1 MVLSGEVKT
10 VVVDEAGSAANEL
23 VAAVS
28 GKAIRILALA
38 LLSDSAVD
46 VTIQDDTGGGAVV
59 LIGPLG
65 DINKVSFV
73 LPFSEEGWGQTTRG
87 QALDMLLGGATQT
100 TGVLVYAE
108 V

>member
-1 MVLSGEVKT
+1 MVLAGEVKT
-10 VVVDEAGSAANEL
+10 VVVDAASAAANEL
-23 VAAVS
+23 VAAVT

-38 LLSDSAVD
+38 LLSDAAVD
-46 VTIQDDTGGGAVV
+46 VTIQDDSGSPVV